1 MAEPIWRVCPLGG
14 RMKLEK
20 ETQENIKMLV
30 KIRDDVETSPAVRI
44 QAIQTLQK
52 ILDNMGAT
60 TTESQPSAEDIMK
73 KIRSGKK

>member
-1 MAEPIWRVCPLGG
+1 
-14 RMKLEK
+14 MKLEK

-30 KIRDDVETSPAVRI
+30 KIRDDVGTSPAVRI

-52 ILDNMGAT
+52 ILDNIGAT